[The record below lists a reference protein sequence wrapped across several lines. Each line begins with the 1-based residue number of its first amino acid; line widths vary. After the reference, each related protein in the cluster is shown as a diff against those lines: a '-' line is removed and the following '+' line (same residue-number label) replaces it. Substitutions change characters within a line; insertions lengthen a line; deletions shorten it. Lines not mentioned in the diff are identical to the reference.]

1 MPAHHDILNF
11 LLLLAMVIAAAKGAG
26 WLSLRLGQP
35 AVLGELLAGVVI
47 GPSLLDLMRRP
58 PFAADALSNG
68 VFLLANLGVIL
79 LMFIAGLE
87 TDLDQMRRVGRV
99 AVVAGSAG
107 VVAPLLLGM
116 VVLLPFGFGLQRATY
131 MGIVLT
137 ATSVSITV
145 QTLIELRRLDSK
157 EGTTLLGAAVIDD
170 VIALIVLSLFVA
182 LSLGGG
188 GGLSGVAVL
197 VARMAGFFV
206 GAILLGRFF
215 RAVLTAAGRA
225 PVSEGLLSAA
235 LIAILVYS
243 WSAEALGGV
252 AAITGAYLAGVLI
265 AQAGLAHE
273 IERRMKSATYALLVP
288 VFFVSIG
295 LQTNVRA
302 LHAGDIPLALLVIA
316 AAVAG
321 KVIGCGAGARLTGFS
336 GPEALRIGVG
346 MISRG
351 EVGLIIASLGIQTGL
366 LEARDFAIMVLMV
379 LATTVITP
387 PLLRAVFPGP
397 PPAEEA
403 GLEAAFADDTPPR

>member
-1 MPAHHDILNF
+1 MPDHHQILNF
-11 LLLLAMVIAAAKGAG
+11 LLLLAIIIGAAKGAG

-35 AVLGELLAGVVI
+35 AVLGELLAGVVL
-47 GPSLLDLMRRP
+47 GPSLLDLLRMP
-58 PFAADALSNG
+58 PFATEALSTG

-87 TDLDQMRRVGRV
+87 TDLGQMRRVGRV
-99 AVVAGSAG
+99 AVAAGASG
-107 VVAPLLLGM
+107 VVVPLLLGIA
-116 VVLLPFGFGLQRATY
+116 VLLPFGFDLRQSTY

-145 QTLIELRRLDSK
+145 QTLIELRRLNSK
-157 EGTTLLGAAVIDD
+157 EGTTLLGAAVVDD
-170 VIALIVLSLFVA
+170 VIALIVLSLFVT
-182 LSLGGG
+182 LSLGSGG
-188 GGLSGVAVL
+188 GMGHVVL
-197 VARMAGFFV
+197 VMARMIGFFLA
-206 GAILLGRFF
+206 AIWLGRFA
-215 RAVLTAAGRA
+215 RSALTTAGRA

-235 LIAILVYS
+235 LIAILVYA

-252 AAITGAYLAGVLI
+252 AAITGAYLAGVLM
-265 AQAGLAHE
+265 AQAGLQHE
-273 IERRMKSATYALLVP
+273 IEQRLKSATYALLVP
-288 VFFVSIG
+288 IFFMSIG
-295 LQTNVRA
+295 LQTNARVLAVR
-302 LHAGDIPLALLVIA
+302 DIPLTLLVVA

-351 EVGLIIASLGIQTGL
+351 EVGLIIATLGVQTGL
-366 LEARDFAIMVLMV
+366 IGAREFAIMVLMV

-403 GLEAAFADDTPPR
+403 GLEAAFADDATPR